1 MRSHPHPAL
10 CLWMTQSTLC
20 LTTTMDQSALLP
32 AYPWTILLQWLLHY
46 TVLGTGRTKDQ
57 ESPHNWWWKHY
68 NRSFRGWGGEGA
80 CTVLPGSPPC
90 ELVNPI
96 IKSLSLMHTQKV
108 SGKSISLQP
117 QPTMLSLYSPCT
129 RKCQCQVVIDLSA
142 LIDKTGQP
150 IILCKM
156 TPPQPLCTPSP
167 QKLIKRNN
175 AWCINKMTSHPPY
188 KTYNS
193 HTNSSMSSWHAA
205 HKITILAP
213 FPNLLIPNASMLE
226 EGIIHILI
234 WRPLQVSTIVKSP
247 MHAAWPRDLNR
258 KGGKD
263 VVVGGGGFQVYFLS

>member
-1 MRSHPHPAL
+1 MPVNDPIHTLPDYHNGPICTLA
-10 CLWMTQSTLC
+10 CLPMNHSTTV
-20 LTTTMDQSALLP
+20 TTTLHCIGYRKNQGPGVPSQLVVEALQQ
-32 AYPWTILLQWLLHY
+32 IFQG
-46 TVLGTGRTKDQ
+46 VG
-57 ESPHNWWWKHY
+57 
-68 NRSFRGWGGEGA
+68 GGEGA

-193 HTNSSMSSWHAA
+193 HTNSSMSS
-205 HKITILAP
+205 
-213 FPNLLIPNASMLE
+213 
-226 EGIIHILI
+226 
-234 WRPLQVSTIVKSP
+234 
-247 MHAAWPRDLNR
+247 
-258 KGGKD
+258 
-263 VVVGGGGFQVYFLS
+263 